1 MMRKTIILSSFI
13 LVVFLLFIP
22 TKEKLLEVF
31 NVTDSPDVIAKGTYG
46 QTLTID
52 VSFGDQ
58 ELEQWVK
65 TLSPPYPL
73 LLLDKDWINRSPAIL
88 QLIKEKRIPT
98 GLLGKE
104 STYYESNLM
113 ALEEEIAIYE
123 KHFGVKP
130 LWFRTKDQLFP
141 SDMRQHLWQEQI
153 NMLGSS
159 KVWTNDKLPI
169 LVKGDIIT
177 APMHQKERISFKKID
192 ELRAKY
198 EFSTLEKTIFGYEI
212 KDKKFP

>member
-1 MMRKTIILSSFI
+1 MMRKIIILSIFI
-13 LVVFLLFIP
+13 LCALLLFIP

-31 NVTDSPDVIAKGTYG
+31 NVTDGPNIIAKGTHG

-58 ELEQWVK
+58 ELEQWLES
-65 TLSPPYPL
+65 LSAPYPL
-73 LLLDKDWINRSPAIL
+73 LLLDTDWINRSPTII
-88 QLIKEKRIPT
+88 QLIQEKKIAT
-98 GLLGKE
+98 GLLGKN
-104 STYYESNLM
+104 STYYESNLQ
-113 ALEEEIAIYE
+113 ALEEDIAVYE

-141 SDMRQHLWQEQI
+141 SDMRQVLWQEQI

-159 KVWTNDKLPI
+159 KVWTNDKLPM

-177 APMHQKERISFKKID
+177 ALMHKEERMSFKKID

-198 EFSTLEKTIFGYEI
+198 TFSSIEETIFGYDVKE
-212 KDKKFP
+212 KKFP

>member
-1 MMRKTIILSSFI
+1 MVPNKG
-13 LVVFLLFIP
+13 P
-22 TKEKLLEVF
+22 TV
-31 NVTDSPDVIAKGTYG
+31 
-46 QTLTID
+46 
-52 VSFGDQ
+52 
-58 ELEQWVK
+58 
-65 TLSPPYPL
+65 
-73 LLLDKDWINRSPAIL
+73 
-88 QLIKEKRIPT
+88 
-98 GLLGKE
+98 
-104 STYYESNLM
+104 
-113 ALEEEIAIYE
+113 
-123 KHFGVKP
+123 
-130 LWFRTKDQLFP
+130 P